1 MINKTFEELG
11 EYRSP
16 DGYIDFDRVVE
27 ESEVE
32 TKREYRGNVNRE
44 KDWIEIEGGSVLV
57 KTDADGQPNS
67 EYSELI
73 SSELAK
79 QAGIE
84 TAEYDMVRYKG
95 ETGLITKNMCKPGE
109 EMISVY
115 ELIGN
120 GPDSETCPDT
130 IDIYHVFDNLDEKLQ
145 MEGFSDEE
153 IDQCMLGLRK
163 QLLFDLTIMEADR
176 HLENL
181 SLIFG
186 KDESG
191 KRTVRLAPMYDTEAA
206 LILGNDPDRMKI
218 IANSWAKTATLTA
231 MQEPR
236 ISIIPEPE
244 TEEETPNFPSDMSPG
259 LMSFLAQLQGGVKK
273 NPKEEYGSLS
283 EEMWKKTFDFLCED
297 TRAAE
302 YFENTLSKMDISKA
316 IGKVEEK
323 IGTKLPEHISAM
335 SIACFEDRKMAMEH
349 RMENSKDEFM
359 QGKKRSDDDI
369 IIW

>member
-11 EYRSP
+11 EYRAP

-27 ESEVE
+27 ENDVE
-32 TKREYRGNVNRE
+32 TKREVRGNVNRE

-73 SSELAK
+73 SCALAR

-109 EMISVY
+109 EMVSVY

-145 MEGFSDEE
+145 AEGFDDNE
-153 IDQCMLGLRK
+153 IDSCMLSLRK
-163 QLLFDLTIMEADR
+163 QLLFDLSIMEADR
-176 HLENL
+176 HLENI

-186 KDESG
+186 KDENG

-206 LILGNDPDRMKI
+206 LVLGNEPDKMLIVAKD
-218 IANSWAKTATLTA
+218 WGKTATLTA
-231 MQEPR
+231 MQESR
-236 ISIIPEPE
+236 ISIIPENEDVAIPGL
-244 TEEETPNFPSDMSPG
+244 PSDASPA
-259 LMSFLAQLQGGVKK
+259 MASFFAQLYGGVKK
-273 NPKEEYGSLS
+273 NDRKEYGSLS

-297 TRAAE
+297 ERVAE
-302 YFENTLSKMDISKA
+302 YFETTLSKMNISKA
-316 IGKVEEK
+316 IGEVEAK
-323 IGTKLPEHISAM
+323 IGTRLPEHVRAM
-335 SIACFEDRKMAMEH
+335 AIACFEDRKMAMEH
-349 RMENSKDEFM
+349 RHETMRDEFI
-359 QGKKRSDDDI
+359 QGRKRSDDDI
-369 IIW
+369 II

>member
-73 SSELAK
+73 SCALAR

-84 TAEYDMVRYKG
+84 TAQYDMVRYKG

-109 EMISVY
+109 EMISIY

-120 GPDSETCPDT
+120 GPDSEICPDT

-145 MEGFSDEE
+145 AEGFDDNE
-153 IDQCMLGLRK
+153 IDSVMLSLRK

-186 KDESG
+186 KDENG
-191 KRTVRLAPMYDTEAA
+191 KRTARLAPMYDTEAA
-206 LILGNDPDRMKI
+206 LVLGNEPDKMNI
-218 IANSWAKTATLTA
+218 IAGSWAKTAALTA

-244 TEEETPNFPSDMSPG
+244 EEAPSIPSDMSPE
-259 LMSFLAQLQGGVKK
+259 LANFFAILRGGVKQ
-273 NPKEEYGSLS
+273 NAKEEFGSLS
-283 EEMWKKTFDFLCED
+283 EEMWKKTLDFLCED
-297 TRAAE
+297 ERVAE
-302 YFENTLSKMDISKA
+302 YFETTISKLDISKA
-316 IGKVEEK
+316 LAEVEGK
-323 IGTKLPEHISAM
+323 IGTRLPEHVRAM
-335 SIACFEDRKMAMEH
+335 ATACFEDRKMAMEH
-349 RMENSKDEFM
+349 RHETMRDEFI
-359 QGKKRSDDDI
+359 QGRKRSDDDI
-369 IIW
+369 II

>member
-1 MINKTFEELG
+1 
-11 EYRSP
+11 
-16 DGYIDFDRVVE
+16 
-27 ESEVE
+27 
-32 TKREYRGNVNRE
+32 
-44 KDWIEIEGGSVLV
+44 
-57 KTDADGQPNS
+57 
-67 EYSELI
+67 
-73 SSELAK
+73 
-79 QAGIE
+79 
-84 TAEYDMVRYKG
+84 
-95 ETGLITKNMCKPGE
+95 
-109 EMISVY
+109 
-115 ELIGN
+115 
-120 GPDSETCPDT
+120 
-130 IDIYHVFDNLDEKLQ
+130 
-145 MEGFSDEE
+145 
-153 IDQCMLGLRK
+153 
-163 QLLFDLTIMEADR
+163 
-176 HLENL
+176 
-181 SLIFG
+181 
-186 KDESG
+186 
-191 KRTVRLAPMYDTEAA
+191 MYDTEAA

-349 RMENSKDEFM
+349 RHETMRDEFI
-359 QGKKRSDDDI
+359 QGRKRSDDDI
-369 IIW
+369 II